1 MCNWFYCHISPLTTN
16 TPFSTTGLV
25 KPFHPVKKLFPHLPK
40 SPKIYTLIPQKSSPR
55 QNPNTGEKMRTKNIA
70 GAIAIAGFLFLISCQ
85 KQKTETAVSTSTQ
98 IPNSAQE
105 ICPILVGDTIP
116 NLTLHTQDGFPF
128 DLKKAVQSKPTVLIF
143 FRGGW

>member
-1 MCNWFYCHISPLTTN
+1 M
-16 TPFSTTGLV
+16 
-25 KPFHPVKKLFPHLPK
+25 K
-40 SPKIYTLIPQKSSPR
+40 
-55 QNPNTGEKMRTKNIA
+55 TKNIA
-70 GAIAIAGFLFLISCQ
+70 TTFALAGFLFLINCQ
-85 KQKTETAVSTSTQ
+85 KQKEPTLTSQ
-98 IPNSAQE
+98 SSVPSSASE

>member
-1 MCNWFYCHISPLTTN
+1 
-16 TPFSTTGLV
+16 
-25 KPFHPVKKLFPHLPK
+25 LPNF
-40 SPKIYTLIPQKSSPR
+40 PKIYTLIPKSQAASGG
-55 QNPNTGEKMRTKNIA
+55 QNPNPGGKMKIKNIA
-70 GAIAIAGFLFLISCQ
+70 TALALAGILFLISCQ
-85 KQKTETAVSTSTQ
+85 KQKETTLTSQ
-98 IPNSAQE
+98 PSVPNSATE